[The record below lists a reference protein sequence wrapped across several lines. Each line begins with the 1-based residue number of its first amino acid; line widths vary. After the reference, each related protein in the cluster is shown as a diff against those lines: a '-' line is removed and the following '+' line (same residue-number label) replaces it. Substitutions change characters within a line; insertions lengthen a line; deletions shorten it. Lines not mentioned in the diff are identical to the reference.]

1 DSLVAPRRPRG
12 KAIDSARTVIYIC
25 RAALGTTHRPDRA
38 EIVLRSGLRTALV
51 ALFACGAAPKTG
63 SIGAVLS
70 RDSETGVVE
79 VHEAPPGLAAE
90 RAGLVPGDDI
100 KMIDG
105 VLVDDLDAA
114 EIQALLRGPVG
125 TPVT

>member
-1 DSLVAPRRPRG
+1 M
-12 KAIDSARTVIYIC
+12 
-25 RAALGTTHRPDRA
+25 
-38 EIVLRSGLRTALV
+38 LRSGLRTALV

-125 TPVT
+125 TPVTLTVIRDDEVLEVEIDRQELGAAPAPRPRHERIE